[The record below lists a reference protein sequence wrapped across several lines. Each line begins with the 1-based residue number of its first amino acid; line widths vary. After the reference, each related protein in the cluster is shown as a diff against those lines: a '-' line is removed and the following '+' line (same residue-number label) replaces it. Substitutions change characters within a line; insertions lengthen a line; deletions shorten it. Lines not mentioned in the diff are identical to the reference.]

1 MHIGCDICEAIEHN
15 DSKDG
20 AALDNVALAAHIGVG
35 EATVRRHRKASER
48 PPFSGD
54 GSRLYAES
62 IRDTET
68 GSWHKFTYD
77 KPEPKWPVVQ
87 PVTPVTMKVANVP
100 AKPARRGLDLSLKCA
115 DTQIGFRALADGTFE
130 AFHDESALALFVE
143 VARREQPES
152 IVILGDFLDLP
163 SQGRWAQE
171 AGFARTTQMALDRA
185 YEWLAELRAVAPEAS
200 IHVIEGNHDKRM
212 QNFIETN
219 ALAAFGLRKAG
230 WPDAWPVMSIP
241 NLLRLDEL
249 GVTYYDAYPAAT
261 YWDNDLVRNM
271 HGTRA
276 NSKGSTTAQYAN
288 DVPHLSLW
296 VGHTH
301 RVEITY
307 KTVIGPRGE
316 AIETFVANPGALC
329 RNDGAVPSVHGAIHA
344 NGDSARIVEDWQQG
358 IGVMYYND
366 TEAWPE
372 VYRIRDGKLLYKG
385 DLIDASL
392 L

>member
-1 MHIGCDICEAIEHN
+1 MHIGCWICEEIEHN
-15 DSKDG
+15 DAKGG
-20 AALDNVALAAHIGVG
+20 AALDNVALAAQIDTS
-35 EATVRRHRKASER
+35 EATIRRHRKASER
-48 PPFSGD
+48 PPASVA

-87 PVTPVTMKVANVP
+87 PATPVVLKVDNVP
-100 AKPARRGLDLSLKCA
+100 AKPARRNLDFSLKGA
-115 DTQIGFRALADGTFE
+115 DTQIGFRALANGTFE
-130 AFHDESALALFVE
+130 PFHDEAAMALFVE

-163 SQGRWAQE
+163 SQGRWVQE

-185 YEWLAELRAVAPEAS
+185 YEWLAELRAVAPHAG

-230 WPDAWPVMSIP
+230 WPESWPVMSLP

-249 GVTYYDAYPAAT
+249 NVTYYDAYPAAT
-261 YWDNDLVRNM
+261 YWDNDHVRNM

-276 NSKGSTTAQYAN
+276 NSKGSTTAQYSN

-301 RVEITY
+301 RAEITY

-329 RNDGAVPSVHGAIHA
+329 RKDGAVPSVHGALHA
-344 NGDSARIVEDWQQG
+344 NGDSARIVENWQQG

-385 DLIDASL
+385 DLIDAKL
-392 L
+392 I